1 VNINPGVE
9 VGDLDAYV
17 DHFEDPASCA
27 PALLAPSDVGSA
39 RREPHAHHA
48 AHDVRLVRTRDH
60 VYSATG
66 LAVVPLGGPVSGGT
80 FWNSAVNVYE

>member
-1 VNINPGVE
+1 VINPVGVE

-39 RREPHAHHA
+39 RREPHARHA
-48 AHDVRLVRTRDH
+48 AHDVRTRDH

-66 LAVVPLGGPVSGGT
+66 LAVVRSPVEPFGI
-80 FWNSAVNVYE
+80 AL

>member
-1 VNINPGVE
+1 MINPGVE

-60 VYSATG
+60 VYRLQCDG
-66 LAVVPLGGPVSGGT
+66 PRGGPVSGGT